1 VLYFARD
8 RARFVTGNVLTVDG
22 GMVTGSPVT
31 AGAFQSSVKRPT
43 AA

>member
-1 VLYFARD
+1 MANELAGKVAI
-8 RARFVTGNVLTVDG
+8 TGNVLTVDG